1 MRACFNASRLRC
13 HCRSSETASLFQK
26 RARVFSRCMGLF
38 EGARL
43 ASRGLPAR
51 ARVPRKAWRYGFT
64 SPFTRSPTHNKSL
77 ILKREGLFSEKRGS
91 LFREREA
98 LFSIARKRGG
108 LLFRRKR
115 GLLFRIAVKVSEWP
129 RNGQGTP
136 RSLPS
141 RHAARSSRDPRSPPC
156 TLQGTR
162 SCPQSAAAAESARK

>member
-1 MRACFNASRLRC
+1 
-13 HCRSSETASLFQK
+13 
-26 RARVFSRCMGLF
+26 MGLF

-98 LFSIARKRGG
+98 LFSIARKREAFFSGEREA
-108 LLFRRKR
+108 FFFPDR
-115 GLLFRIAVKVSEWP
+115 GEGERMAAQWP
-129 RNGQGTP
+129 R
-136 RSLPS
+136 
-141 RHAARSSRDPRSPPC
+141 HAPISP
-156 TLQGTR
+156 
-162 SCPQSAAAAESARK
+162 